1 MKKGRRITGTVECLN
16 YDLPIVF
23 LSLPTYHQD
32 CSGTAGVAVHFP
44 RDISIP
50 HGLMTPSGTVFKLIL
65 SLFVLYK

>member
-1 MKKGRRITGTVECLN
+1 METCRSITGTVECLN

-50 HGLMTPSGTVFKLIL
+50 HGLMTPSSTVFKLIL